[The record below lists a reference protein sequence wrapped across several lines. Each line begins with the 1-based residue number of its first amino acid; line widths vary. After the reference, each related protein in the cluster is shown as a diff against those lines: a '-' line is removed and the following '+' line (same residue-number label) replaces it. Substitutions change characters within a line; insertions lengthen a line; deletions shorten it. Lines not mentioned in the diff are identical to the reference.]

1 MTNRDGSSSHQQSS
15 RHKGRNTTP
24 LQGRLPLSEGPLPAS
39 SSFQQAFKS
48 SRMRALTGTA
58 IFITS
63 ELFCKYHCQSCTH
76 QMFYLGTKTLLNQTQ
91 RIQEPIKSGLTK
103 AAILQDLQEPQQ
115 RFPGNMQ
122 GQLCSIPPTH
132 FQQHGV
138 GITPGCPM
146 ALKHSPAQELCL
158 TCCSYSSATSN
169 LSELKPTAPHPGE
182 AKGTGTSAQWSEI
195 PTDIREME

>member
-1 MTNRDGSSSHQQSS
+1 MTIRDGSSSHQHSS
-15 RHKGRNTTP
+15 RHKSRNTTP
-24 LQGRLPLSEGPLPAS
+24 LQGRLPLREGPLPAS

-48 SRMRALTGTA
+48 SRMHALTGTA

-63 ELFCKYHCQSCTH
+63 ELFCKYPCQSCTL

-115 RFPGNMQ
+115 RFPGNMK

-138 GITPGCPM
+138 GITPGCPIHGT
-146 ALKHSPAQELCL
+146 APAQELCL

-169 LSELKPTAPHPGE
+169 LHELKPTAPHPGE
-182 AKGTGTSAQWSEI
+182 VKGTGTSAQWSEI
-195 PTDIREME
+195 PTDIREMK